1 MRSWEVKSQYWFDC
15 KCCAKKRNSVHL
27 NLFKGGVFKYILVLQ
42 LLERPEKGN
51 DFNMFTPVF
60 VSS

>member
-1 MRSWEVKSQYWFDC
+1 M
-15 KCCAKKRNSVHL
+15 HL

-42 LLERPEKGN
+42 LLEQPEKGN
-51 DFNMFTPVF
+51 NFNMFYSSF

>member
-1 MRSWEVKSQYWFDC
+1 MRYWELKSQYWFDC
-15 KCCAKKRNSVHL
+15 KCCAVHL
-27 NLFKGGVFKYILVLQ
+27 NLFKGGVFRYILALQ
-42 LLERPEKGN
+42 LLEQPEKGN